1 MLPGLG
7 LVLLVFAFVIACI
20 AVKIPAVGG
29 WNLLPLAVAFWIA
42 AEIFGG
48 AVKVFGIH

>member
-1 MLPGLG
+1 MANIG

-20 AVKIPAVGG
+20 AVKIPAAGG
-29 WNLLPLAVAFWIA
+29 WNLLPLAIAFWVA

-48 AVKVFGIH
+48 LTKIFH